1 MSEKVFE
8 ENFWSKIEKDGGFKL
23 GEMTVIVGR
32 SNVGKSTFAHDYLLE
47 VARDPT
53 DPTDTHDMK
62 ILKARDYNG
71 PQHELNFDGNLT
83 LE

>member
-23 GEMTVIVGR
+23 GEMRVWCVAGT
-32 SNVGKSTFAHDYLLE
+32 SGKSTFAHEYLLD
-47 VARDPT
+47 VKRDPT
-53 DPTDTHDMK
+53 GTHDVE

-71 PQHELNFDGNLT
+71 PQCEFDFTSTEILPND
-83 LE
+83 